1 MASRKPVVATRV
13 GEIPEVV
20 QDGVTGFLV
29 PPQSPTEIA
38 EKLFLLLEDKA
49 LREKMGCAGHKA
61 AESKFNLRVNVAQL
75 LELYGLSS
83 HSRLSAGEPFLPPAT
98 GVARWLLPSTIRE
111 VTDQPIQM

>member
-1 MASRKPVVATRV
+1 MPSANHECAWRV
-13 GEIPEVV
+13 GGIPEVKEE
-20 QDGVTGFLV
+20 GLPGFLV
-29 PPQSPTEIA
+29 PPQSPAEIA

-83 HSRLSAGEPFLPPAT
+83 HSRLSAGEPFPPPAT
-98 GVARWLLPSTIRE
+98 GVAR
-111 VTDQPIQM
+111 